1 MTYGRPLKA
10 QFKNVSILPCKH
22 FTTPLPLILLCFTM
36 FWPKHTKTD
45 VLTQTYWN
53 GDFCFFFKINLHACW
68 HDPCFVFVFFK
79 PQNDVKSSLLQPCLS
94 SNYIHLN
101 EFKLSFY
108 TWFPSSVELLA
119 FWKEKYIY
127 FLLISFAAHGWTKL
141 RKSQETIIHKHS
153 PVNLKRFHAIDPL
166 KRIGFFYNTLWK
178 FRTDLIGSS
187 FLINTDNMIF

>member
-1 MTYGRPLKA
+1 
-10 QFKNVSILPCKH
+10 
-22 FTTPLPLILLCFTM
+22 M
-36 FWPKHTKTD
+36 FYY
-45 VLTQTYWN
+45 VLTQTYQNKCFDTNVLEW
-53 GDFCFFFKINLHACW
+53 GLLFFFLNKFTRSLARLMFCL
-68 HDPCFVFVFFK
+68 CVLK
-79 PQNDVKSSLLQPCLS
+79 PQKDVKSSLLQSSLS

-166 KRIGFFYNTLWK
+166 KRIGFFYTTLWK
-178 FRTDLIGSS
+178 FRTDLTGSS
-187 FLINTDNMIF
+187 FGINTDNMIF